1 MRGPGRS
8 GGREVVEGQKN
19 GLYVYDRNAVP
30 RDDKGCP
37 VYAVRLDDDRPVC
50 GSPKSRGRGFCESP
64 VRHHNGRCNKH
75 GGSSPRGAASGTFKT
90 GKYSRYMPPPNLYQN
105 YLRSLDDPEL
115 THHRDS
121 LALTDALISDVLESY
136 EDGAPAGLWKRVRV
150 LYDRTE
156 AANRVGNPR
165 KARQFFDELGHTIEQ
180 GSRQAGHQQEIVRL
194 LESRRRH
201 AESET
206 RRRSSEERTFTYEQA
221 YTVYTAFGTT
231 ARKHFGHDEE
241 RLTAFIN
248 ELTAIAGEAGVD
260 VET

>member
-1 MRGPGRS
+1 MRSPGRS

-19 GLYVYDRNAVP
+19 GLYVYDRDAVP
-30 RDDKGCP
+30 RDEKGWP

-64 VRHHNGRCNKH
+64 VRFSNGRCNKH
-75 GGSSPRGAASGTFKT
+75 GGSSPKGAASGTFKT

-121 LALTDALISDVLESY
+121 LALTDALIADVLESY
-136 EDGAPAGLWKRVRV
+136 EDGATAGLWKRVRA
-150 LYDRTE
+150 LYARTE

-180 GSRQAGHQQEIVRL
+180 GSRQAGRQQEIMRL

-206 RRRSSEERTFTYEQA
+206 RRRSKEQVMFTYEQA
-221 YTVYTAFGTT
+221 YTFYTAVGAA

-241 RLTAFIN
+241 RLRAFVN
-248 ELTAIAGEAGVD
+248 EVSAIARESGMGVG
-260 VET
+260 T